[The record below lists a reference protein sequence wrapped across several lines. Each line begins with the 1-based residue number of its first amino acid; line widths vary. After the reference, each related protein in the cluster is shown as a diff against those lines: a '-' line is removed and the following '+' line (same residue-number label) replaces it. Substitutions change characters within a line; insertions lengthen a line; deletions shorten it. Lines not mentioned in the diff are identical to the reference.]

1 MISWG
6 IADAEQL
13 AALARLL
20 DEYSKEMGI
29 AGDKPARNRLAARIM
44 CLFNEGITN
53 PGDIR
58 RNLDSSPSSW
68 LAEQPLPD
76 GFPADTASDVA
87 LKPEKSAA

>member
-1 MISWG
+1 MTSWG

-29 AGDKPARNRLAARIM
+29 AEDQPARNRLAARIM

-53 PGDIR
+53 PENIR
-58 RNLDSSPSSW
+58 RNLDSSPSGW
-68 LAEQPLPD
+68 LIEQSSGL
-76 GFPADTASDVA
+76 PADAVSDVA

>member
-53 PGDIR
+53 PGDIK
-58 RNLDSSPSSW
+58 RNLDSSPSAW
-68 LAEQPLPD
+68 LIEQSSGLS
-76 GFPADTASDVA
+76 DTASDVA